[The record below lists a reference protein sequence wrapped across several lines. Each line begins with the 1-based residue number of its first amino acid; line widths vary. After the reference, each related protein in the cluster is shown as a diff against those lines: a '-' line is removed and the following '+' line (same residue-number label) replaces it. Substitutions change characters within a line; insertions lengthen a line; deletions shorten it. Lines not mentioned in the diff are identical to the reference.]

1 MNFLQRYEVES
12 EENRQAIVIE
22 IGRRYLGIEEEI
34 KENDEK
40 IEKTELNVL
49 NNQNNVPLPK
59 NNLNNEKLEGQSLT
73 ESDLVIDIL
82 NDELITLVRQKIQ
95 RKKPRRLGLSVK
107 FHKSCIIYR
116 LSEGA
121 LRSMLSRSQKLLGR

>member
-1 MNFLQRYEVES
+1 MES

-34 KENDEK
+34 KEHEEK
-40 IEKTELNVL
+40 NEKTELNVL
-49 NNQNNVPLPK
+49 NQNNVPSPK
-59 NNLNNEKLEGQSLT
+59 NNINSEKLEGQSLT

-95 RKKPRRLGLSVK
+95 RK
-107 FHKSCIIYR
+107 
-116 LSEGA
+116 
-121 LRSMLSRSQKLLGR
+121 

>member
-1 MNFLQRYEVES
+1 MES

-49 NNQNNVPLPK
+49 NNQNNVPSPK

-95 RKKPRRLGLSVK
+95 RKK
-107 FHKSCIIYR
+107 
-116 LSEGA
+116 
-121 LRSMLSRSQKLLGR
+121 SQR